1 MNVSDLKFIWS
12 KFETLKVCVISGSEF
27 ELLRD
32 LHILT
37 ADKNN
42 LSVSAVKATLT
53 TLNNQIIA
61 RQQYLTNDLFKIHQV
76 VLESEAL
83 ASVQP

>member
-1 MNVSDLKFIWS
+1 MNVSELKFIWS

-42 LSVSAVKATLT
+42 LSVSVVKAILT
-53 TLNNQIIA
+53 TLNNQLIA
-61 RQQYLTNDLFKIHQV
+61 RQQYLTNELFKIHQV
-76 VLESEAL
+76 VSESEAL

>member
-1 MNVSDLKFIWS
+1 MNVSELKFIWS

-42 LSVSAVKATLT
+42 LSVPAVKATLT
-53 TLNNQIIA
+53 TLNNQVIA
-61 RQQYLTNDLFKIHQV
+61 RQQYLAYELFKIHQV
-76 VLESEAL
+76 VSTSEAL
-83 ASVQP
+83 ACVQP

>member
-1 MNVSDLKFIWS
+1 MNVSELKFIWS

-27 ELLRD
+27 ELMRD
-32 LHILT
+32 LHILA

-42 LSVSAVKATLT
+42 LSVSVVRAILT
-53 TLNNQIIA
+53 TLNHQLIA
-61 RQQYLTNDLFKIHQV
+61 RQQYLTNELFKIHQV
-76 VLESEAL
+76 VSESEAL

>member
-42 LSVSAVKATLT
+42 LSVSVVKAILT
-53 TLNNQIIA
+53 TLNNQLIA
-61 RQQYLTNDLFKIHQV
+61 RQQYLTNELFKIHQV
-76 VLESEAL
+76 VSESEAL